1 MTIHCP
7 QCAAAYAFPVA
18 GGEAGG
24 CMVECPRCRTRWL
37 ARRYAD
43 DPYKRR
49 VMADADAEVSD
60 AIVIE
65 HVAPGLSPTR
75 PAVRERAPRLL
86 PIIGELG
93 LGKAAAAVFG
103 GAMAIVLLGAPI
115 VAALPQASA
124 SGLPAEVERLEFQKV
139 RSETVQHRGV
149 RTLFVEGEIVNR
161 SGNAVALP
169 AVRISLRGQNGAE
182 VYSWLVEP
190 SATGLAAGRSI
201 GFRSA
206 VAAPPADASQ
216 VTLNL
221 AQRET
226 KPPVRR

>member
-7 QCAAAYAFPVA
+7 HCAAAYSFPAA
-18 GGEAGG
+18 GEESGA
-24 CMVECPRCRTRWL
+24 CMVECPRCGTRWL
-37 ARRYAD
+37 ARQYAG
-43 DPYKRR
+43 DPYRR
-49 VMADADAEVSD
+49 RGVEAAAAEVSD

-75 PAVRERAPRLL
+75 PVLRERAPRRL
-86 PIIGELG
+86 PLIGELS

-124 SGLPAEVERLEFQKV
+124 SGLPAEVDRLEFQKV

-149 RTLFVEGEIVNR
+149 RTLLVEGEIVNR
-161 SGNAVALP
+161 SGSDVALP
-169 AVRISLRGQNGAE
+169 AVRISLRAQNGAE

-190 SATGLAAGRSI
+190 SANGIAAGRSI

-206 VAAPPADASQ
+206 VAAPPSDASQ
-216 VTLNL
+216 VTLKL

-226 KPPVRR
+226 RMPVKR